1 MAKSQGPEGRVNAGY
16 TVGKGKPPAHTRFK
30 KGQSGNPKGAR
41 PKIPQLDVLL
51 ATVLGAEKNGISA
64 AQEILIALYKRAK
77 SGDVR
82 AAEVLLDRGWGKT
95 KQDVNIQANIGLS
108 DKPIVFE

>member
-1 MAKSQGPEGRVNAGY
+1 
-16 TVGKGKPPAHTRFK
+16 
-30 KGQSGNPKGAR
+30 
-41 PKIPQLDVLL
+41 
-51 ATVLGAEKNGISA
+51 VLGAEKNGISA